1 MGKKFALIV
10 ALFSIVISLAAQ
22 KTEKFSPEKFE
33 QELRTYIEK
42 EAKLTQQESE
52 RFFPLYKEMKK
63 KQRGLF
69 KRLKEAEFVKPHTE
83 DSCKKVVQY
92 RDYLEVELK
101 RIQQNYHNRFLEIL
115 PASKVYD
122 IIKAEDKFHRH
133 KLREWGGERGKRPRK
148 HD

>member
-1 MGKKFALIV
+1 MRKKFTLSV
-10 ALFSIVISLAAQ
+10 ALLSIVISLAAQ
-22 KTEKFSPEKFE
+22 KNEKFSPEKFE
-33 QELRTYIEK
+33 QELRVYIEK

-69 KRLKEAEFVKPHTE
+69 KRQKDAEIVKPHTE

-92 RDYLEVELK
+92 RDYLEVEQK

-133 KLREWGGERGKRPRK
+133 KLREWGGEKGKRPPK